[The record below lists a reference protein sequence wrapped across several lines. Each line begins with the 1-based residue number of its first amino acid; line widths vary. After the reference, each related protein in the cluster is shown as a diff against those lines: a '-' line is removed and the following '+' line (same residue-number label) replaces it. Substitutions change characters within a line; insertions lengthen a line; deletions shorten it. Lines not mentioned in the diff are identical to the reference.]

1 MAVWEN
7 VSGSHDGGCLMA
19 VIPLF
24 PNPDRVRPVR
34 RPLPTISEQLAG
46 LRTDLA
52 AASAETRD
60 PLAAE
65 ELVSAARR
73 VGQILQ
79 RMEAGQ

>member
-1 MAVWEN
+1 
-7 VSGSHDGGCLMA
+7 MA

-24 PNPDRVRPVR
+24 PNRGRVRPIR
-34 RPLPTISEQLAG
+34 RPSITEQLAG
-46 LRTDLA
+46 LQHDLA
-52 AASAETRD
+52 VASGETRD

-73 VGQILQ
+73 VRHILQ